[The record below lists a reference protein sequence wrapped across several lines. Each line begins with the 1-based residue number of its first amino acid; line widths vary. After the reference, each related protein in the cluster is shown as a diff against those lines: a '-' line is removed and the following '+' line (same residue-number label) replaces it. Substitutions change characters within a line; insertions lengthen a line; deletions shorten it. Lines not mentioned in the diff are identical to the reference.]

1 MYQQLTSLKIV
12 ATKSQIK
19 TQSIVA
25 GVATLFYALLVVFP
39 VA

>member
-12 ATKSQIK
+12 ATKTQIK
-19 TQSIVA
+19 TQSIIA
-25 GVATLFYALLVVFP
+25 GVATLFYTLLVVFP